1 MALVFHG
8 VSPFQYR
15 QVAMSQL
22 DFAPQAVLIVEDEVS
37 IRDSLAELFE
47 VSGVSVTTAVDT
59 ASALT
64 ALHKREYDVVV
75 TDLRLAGK
83 HDGGLQVMAA
93 AALLSPDAAVIAL
106 TAYPQEQNRLAA
118 SRLGAAH
125 FLEKPVDLEDI
136 ATIAR
141 QHGVRSALSG

>member
-1 MALVFHG
+1 M
-8 VSPFQYR
+8 PK
-15 QVAMSQL
+15 L
-22 DFAPQAVLIVEDEVS
+22 DPAPHSVLIVEDEAS

-47 VSGVSVTTAVDT
+47 VPGVSVTTAADT
-59 ASALT
+59 GAALSALRE
-64 ALHKREYDVVV
+64 REYDVVV

-106 TAYPQEQNRLAA
+106 TAYPQEHNRLAA

-125 FLEKPVDLEDI
+125 FLQKPVDLEDI
-136 ATIAR
+136 ASIASR
-141 QHGVRSALSG
+141 HGVHSALFRQ